1 MEENNAHTPA
11 SFVSLLSSLST
22 PDNQVRAEAEQQ
34 YEALKTSGGFLPFS
48 LLTVRASLT
57 HSLTHSLTA
66 SVTPHSS
73 TDPFT
78 HSCKCTRLSSHWLL
92 TRATHSLTH
101 SFHITSPPT
110 HSLTHSL
117 THCPHYLSARNVMP
131 ACPLY
136 HTRPPSRPRCPTT
149 SANWPPCC
157 CVASSSRTRTAR
169 TRSCPRVGE

>member
-73 TDPFT
+73 TDPVT
-78 HSCKCTRLSSHWLL
+78 HSC
-92 TRATHSLTH
+92 HSLTH

>member
-57 HSLTHSLTA
+57 HTLTHSLTA

-117 THCPHYLSARNVMP
+117 S
-131 ACPLY
+131 PL
-136 HTRPPSRPRCPTT
+136 PVCS
-149 SANWPPCC
+149 
-157 CVASSSRTRTAR
+157 
-169 TRSCPRVGE
+169 